1 VEEEGT
7 LVVIITAPDQA
18 QGEKIARTLIG
29 ERLAACVNLIPGVK
43 SFYWW
48 QGKMCEEGEFLLLVK
63 TRSGLLE
70 KLTERVKAIHPYEV
84 PEIIALPIIQG
95 LSEYLDWVRR
105 ETGEGG

>member
-1 VEEEGT
+1 MEEEGT